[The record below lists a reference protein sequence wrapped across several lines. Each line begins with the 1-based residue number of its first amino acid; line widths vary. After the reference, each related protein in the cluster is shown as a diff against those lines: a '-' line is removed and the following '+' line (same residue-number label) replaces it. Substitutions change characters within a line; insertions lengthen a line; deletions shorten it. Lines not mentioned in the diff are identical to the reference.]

1 LSNALLF
8 SYKGIAMKDQKKY
21 SNKTKAAFVL
31 LIVMLIILLGNF
43 NTLQNSKK
51 VNENIN
57 AIYKDR
63 LVVSQYI
70 FQYSKQLHFIKSEA
84 EKLDLSDNIKKN
96 EIITTLHIIHNI
108 DDLYA
113 KTVLT
118 NKEKQYFDTFLSSCK
133 EINKQVSGKNWNNI
147 AKASTEALIT
157 LESLSNIQIEEGKL
171 KLAAA
176 NTMYSKNSSLG
187 QLQIALLI
195 ILGGITFY
203 LLIVKKVKRSIKIP
217 EPPSMN

>member
-1 LSNALLF
+1 
-8 SYKGIAMKDQKKY
+8 MKDQKKY
-21 SNKTKAAFVL
+21 SNKTKAAFIL
-31 LIVMLIILLGNF
+31 LIIMLIIILSNF
-43 NTLQNSKK
+43 NTLQNSKN

-63 LVVSQYI
+63 LVVAHYI
-70 FQYSKQLHFIKSEA
+70 FQYSKELHFIKAEA
-84 EKLDLSDNIKKN
+84 EKLDLSDNIKKD
-96 EIITTLHIIHNI
+96 EIIHTLDIIHNI

-118 NKEKQYFDTFLSSCK
+118 NKEKQYFDAFLLSCK
-133 EINKQVSGKNWNNI
+133 EINNQVANKNWKKI
-147 AKASTEALIT
+147 ANSSAQALKT
-157 LESLSNIQIEEGKL
+157 LESLSQIQIEEGKS

-176 NTMYSKNSSLG
+176 NAMYTKNNSIG

-203 LLIVKKVKRSIKIP
+203 LLIVKKVKRNIKIP

>member
-1 LSNALLF
+1 
-8 SYKGIAMKDQKKY
+8 MRDHKKY

-43 NTLQNSKK
+43 NTLRNSKN

-63 LVVSQYI
+63 LVVAHYI
-70 FQYSKQLHFIKSEA
+70 FQYSKQLHFIKAEA
-84 EKLDLSDNIKKN
+84 EKLDLSDNIKKS
-96 EIITTLHIIHNI
+96 EIIHTLDIIHNI

-133 EINKQVSGKNWNNI
+133 EINKQVENKNWSKI
-147 AKASTEALIT
+147 ASSSAEALKT
-157 LESLSNIQIEEGKL
+157 LESLSQIQIKEGKA
-171 KLAAA
+171 KLANA
-176 NTMYSKNSSLG
+176 NAMYSKNNSLG

-195 ILGGITFY
+195 VLGGITFY
-203 LLIVKKVKRSIKIP
+203 LLIVKKIKRKIKIP

>member
-1 LSNALLF
+1 
-8 SYKGIAMKDQKKY
+8 MKDLKKY
-21 SNKTKAAFVL
+21 SNKTKAAFIL
-31 LIVMLIILLGNF
+31 LVVMLLVLLGNF
-43 NTLQNSKK
+43 NTLQNSKN

-63 LVVSQYI
+63 LVVAHYI

-96 EIITTLHIIHNI
+96 EIIHTLDIIHTI

-118 NKEKQYFDTFLSSCK
+118 NKEKEHFDAFLSSCK
-133 EINKQVSGKNWNNI
+133 EINIQVENKNWSKI
-147 AKASTEALIT
+147 AFSSTEALKT
-157 LESLSNIQIEEGKL
+157 LESLSQIQIKEGKA
-171 KLAAA
+171 KLANA
-176 NTMYSKNSSLG
+176 NAMYNKNNSLG
-187 QLQIALLI
+187 QLQIGLLI

-203 LLIVKKVKRSIKIP
+203 LLIVKKIKKNIKIP
-217 EPPSMN
+217 EPPSLN

>member
-1 LSNALLF
+1 
-8 SYKGIAMKDQKKY
+8 MKDLKRY
-21 SNKTKAAFVL
+21 SNKTKAAFIL

-43 NTLQNSKK
+43 NTLQNSRK

-63 LVVSQYI
+63 LVVAHYI
-70 FQYSKQLHFIKSEA
+70 FQYSKQLHFIKAEA
-84 EKLDLSDNIKKN
+84 EKLDLSDNIKKD
-96 EIITTLHIIHNI
+96 EIAHTLTIIHNI

-118 NKEKQYFDTFLSSCK
+118 DKEKQYFDTFLSSCK
-133 EINKQVSGKNWNNI
+133 EINNQVEMKNWGKI
-147 AKASTEALIT
+147 ADSSAEALKT
-157 LESLSNIQIEEGKL
+157 LESLSQIQIEEGKS

-176 NTMYSKNSSLG
+176 NAMYNKNNSLG

-203 LLIVKKVKRSIKIP
+203 LLIVKKIKRTIKIP

>member
-1 LSNALLF
+1 
-8 SYKGIAMKDQKKY
+8 MKDLKKY
-21 SNKTKAAFVL
+21 SNKTKAAFIL

-43 NTLQNSKK
+43 NTLQNSKN

-63 LVVSQYI
+63 LVVAHYI
-70 FQYSKQLHFIKSEA
+70 FQYSKELHFIKAEA
-84 EKLDLSDNIKKN
+84 EKLDLSDNIKKE
-96 EIITTLHIIHNI
+96 EIINTLDVIHNI
-108 DDLYA
+108 DDLYS

-118 NKEKQYFDTFLSSCK
+118 NKEKQYFDIFLSSCK
-133 EINKQVSGKNWNNI
+133 EINKQVENKNWNKI
-147 AKASTEALIT
+147 VVSSTEALKT
-157 LESLSNIQIEEGKL
+157 LELLSQIQIQEGKA
-171 KLAAA
+171 KLASA
-176 NTMYSKNSSLG
+176 NAMYSKNNSLG

-203 LLIVKKVKRSIKIP
+203 LLIVKKIKRTIKIP